1 MDVQIEDK
9 GKCRKALT
17 IKVPAADVDTE
28 IKKVV
33 TYFQKNASL
42 PGFRKGKAPEL
53 RVRSHFSKD
62 ILKEVREV
70 LIAKSYRA
78 ALEQEK
84 LKVEQLLD
92 MKEGDVV
99 DGEAF
104 ELNLE
109 MDTRPDITLPKY
121 MGIELK
127 REPMEVTDAQMEEAS
142 LAYRQQFA
150 RFEDLAE
157 ARPLAL
163 GDLAQI
169 NYTATIDG
177 KPLKD
182 VSAASESLSERKKF
196 WVRMDENV
204 FLPEFREGL
213 EGVDVGGS
221 TAITVT
227 FPETFTDEA
236 LRGLTAEYA
245 VDVIA
250 IRERKV
256 PEMNDAFVE
265 QVGEGSVE
273 ALQAKLRED
282 LDRQVKH
289 AQDTK
294 LRNEVVEYML
304 AHAEFDLP
312 ESVLSL
318 ETQQGIQRIV
328 RQTSMSGEAKEAI
341 EEHKEEIFKNAEAE
355 ATKTLKLRYML
366 LAVSDAEQVEVSDKE
381 VEAEVERMSQMYGMP
396 VDQLKKILEQ
406 NQSLG
411 DVRRDLVCRKT
422 VELLFD
428 KADIKD

>member
-1 MDVQIEDK
+1 
-9 GKCRKALT
+9 
-17 IKVPAADVDTE
+17 
-28 IKKVV
+28 
-33 TYFQKNASL
+33 
-42 PGFRKGKAPEL
+42 
-53 RVRSHFSKD
+53 
-62 ILKEVREV
+62 
-70 LIAKSYRA
+70 
-78 ALEQEK
+78 
-84 LKVEQLLD
+84 
-92 MKEGDVV
+92 
-99 DGEAF
+99 
-104 ELNLE
+104 
-109 MDTRPDITLPKY
+109 
-121 MGIELK
+121 
-127 REPMEVTDAQMEEAS
+127 MEEAS

-227 FPETFTDEA
+227 FPETFTDES